1 MANLSACAV
10 IVLDLDDTLFL
21 ERDYVRSGFAA
32 VDEWLRTQ
40 GIMADFQ
47 ERAWQCFESGVR
59 QRIFNV
65 VFEAQGA
72 HLSVTMLQNL
82 IEVYR
87 SHSPQIAL
95 LPDAD
100 RLLDRVAKHKLGAL
114 ISDGPLQSQVSKVE
128 ALDLSSRLQTIVL
141 TDRWGKEFWKP
152 HKRSFE
158 TIENAHAGVPSA
170 RIAYVADNPAKD
182 FVTPKVRGWRTVRI
196 CHVGGQH
203 SSAGAKF
210 GFEADECINSL
221 DQICINSSE

>member
-1 MANLSACAV
+1 MADLSACEV
-10 IVLDLDDTLFL
+10 IVFDLDDTLFL

-32 VDEWLRTQ
+32 VDEWLRAEGT
-40 GIMADFQ
+40 MADFH
-47 ERAWQCFESGVR
+47 EVAWQCFESGVR

-72 HLSVTMLQNL
+72 HLSMTMLENL

-87 SHSPQIAL
+87 SHSPQISL

-114 ISDGPLQSQVSKVE
+114 ISDGPLQSQLSKVE
-128 ALDLSSRLQTIVL
+128 ALGLSSRLQTIVL
-141 TDRWGKEFWKP
+141 TDRWDKEFWKP

-158 TIENAHAGVPSA
+158 TIENAHAGVPSV

-182 FVTPKVRGWRTVRI
+182 FVTPKARGWRTVRI
-196 CHVGGQH
+196 CHVDGQH
-203 SSAGAKF
+203 SSAVATPEY
-210 GFEADECINSL
+210 EADEAIDSLNQISINA
-221 DQICINSSE
+221 IE